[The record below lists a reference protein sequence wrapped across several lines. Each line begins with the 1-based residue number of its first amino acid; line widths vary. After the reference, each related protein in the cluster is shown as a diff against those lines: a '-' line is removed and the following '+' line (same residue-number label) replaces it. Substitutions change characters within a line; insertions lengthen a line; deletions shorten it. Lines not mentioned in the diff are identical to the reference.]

1 MNNNTFIATVED
13 DTIYAIKSGSSE
25 RAVVGMTQKGVK
37 ALQDALNDVIAERD
51 EYYDKCIA
59 AGLIPKKLKP
69 EEMMAEALVEAKA
82 AREDAQAARAENAKM
97 MEILAA
103 IQEHLTKPKED

>member
-1 MNNNTFIATVED
+1 MNSNTFIATVED
-13 DTIYAIKSGSSE
+13 DTIYAINSSSRE

-51 EYYDKCIA
+51 EYYDKCVT
-59 AGLIPKKLKP
+59 AGLIPKKQKP
-69 EEMMAEALVEAKA
+69 EEMMAEALAEAKA
-82 AREDAQAARAENAKM
+82 AREDAKAARAENAKM
-97 MEILAA
+97 MEILTT